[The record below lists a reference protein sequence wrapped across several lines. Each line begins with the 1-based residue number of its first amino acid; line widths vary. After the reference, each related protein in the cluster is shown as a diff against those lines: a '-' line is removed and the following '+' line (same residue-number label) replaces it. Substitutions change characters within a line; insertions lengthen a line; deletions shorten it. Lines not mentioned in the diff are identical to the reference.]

1 MTNVLPNPRWTILVL
16 DDELCGLV
24 LRLIRGIEVSDD
36 TMALDLIKQVG
47 WQGHYLAQPHTS
59 AGRVPVGSR
68 TDARLGQA
76 VLDRRSLRSD
86 RSY

>member
-1 MTNVLPNPRWTILVL
+1 MPEVMKTRPKPGTPQALGKLEHRIIATVREPLLVL

-47 WQGHYLAQPHTS
+47 WQGHYLAQPHAPT
-59 AGRVPVGSR
+59 AVR
-68 TDARLGQA
+68 TEG
-76 VLDRRSLRSD
+76 
-86 RSY
+86 